1 MEGKQLSTFVIAL
14 VSLLVTTIVIAV
26 RCVVRMSIR
35 GFGLDDWSMVIG
47 QVLFFC
53 TCVVVMYGCNTG
65 IGVRDIYLTSEQLV
79 DARHSIVQ
87 FQSLYLTSLIFVKS
101 S

>member
-1 MEGKQLSTFVIAL
+1 MGCSPIDSSWSFFHRVRADRTINFDIRIVMEGKQLSTFVIAL

-47 QVLFFC
+47 QVCIL
-53 TCVVVMYGCNTG
+53 
-65 IGVRDIYLTSEQLV
+65 
-79 DARHSIVQ
+79 SIE
-87 FQSLYLTSLIFVKS
+87 
-101 S
+101 

>member
-14 VSLLVTTIVIAV
+14 VSLVVTTIVIAV

-47 QVLFFC
+47 QVCVLSVGYHATSQKLTKDRYCSFVLASLSC
-53 TCVVVMYGCNTG
+53 TDVTQA
-65 IGVRDIYLTSEQLV
+65 S
-79 DARHSIVQ
+79 A
-87 FQSLYLTSLIFVKS
+87 
-101 S
+101 